1 MKRIFRQILLF
12 TALIMAVSCEDS
24 EKGSVG
30 ALSVPEKLLLP
41 RNEYSLDISTGM
53 SVFLEWAN
61 SNTDNVYY
69 QVLFDKE
76 DGDFSDP
83 VYVMTSSANG
93 FNPMLEVD
101 SKTMSTIASLCGGL
115 PGQTISV
122 RWTVKT
128 FRGIESV
135 LGTLDGKS
143 RTIMVTRP
151 NSVDPLPAAV
161 SVSGTASEQ
170 EAGIRMSQALPV
182 SDQLGKHIADKETG
196 AFECFIKLSAGDLVI
211 SDDMDRYY
219 ILDENGVLRYNP
231 EEPVSNTVTEAGI
244 YWVYL
249 NFNTMTWSMQ
259 EITSVNLWTHPW
271 FGEEDTPKMTYE
283 GNGVWVLSDYA
294 WKVGTPEKKDT
305 RYHFNVTYADGTI
318 ERWSFWD
325 DDCRNN
331 SNPEGDPKFF
341 NVYRFTNLSDQWA
354 HSWKSKNDSEGV
366 GKLATFRIYMNND
379 KSASYYHERSFK

>member
-1 MKRIFRQILLF
+1 MKHIFRQILLF

-30 ALSVPEKLLLP
+30 TLSGPEKLLLP

-76 DGDFSDP
+76 SGDFSDP

-115 PGQTISV
+115 PGQTVGV

-135 LGTLDGKS
+135 TGTVDGKS

-151 NSVDPLPAAV
+151 NSVDPLPAEV
-161 SVSGTASEQ
+161 SVSGTASEN
-170 EAGIRMSQALPV
+170 ETGVKMSQALPV
-182 SDQLGKHIADKETG
+182 ATELGKHIADKETG
-196 AFECFIKLSAGDLVI
+196 AFECFTKLSAGDLVI
-211 SDDMDRYY
+211 SDDMNRYY

-231 EEPVSNTVTEAGI
+231 DESVSNPVTEAGI
-244 YWVYL
+244 YWIYL
-249 NFNTMTWSMQ
+249 NFNTMTWSMK
-259 EITSVNLWTHPW
+259 EIDTVCLWTHPW

-283 GNGVWVLSDYA
+283 GNGVWALSDYA
-294 WKVGTPEKKDT
+294 WKVGTPEQKDT

-331 SNPEGDPKFF
+331 ANPEADPKFF
-341 NVYRFTNLSDQWA
+341 NVYRFVNLSDARA
-354 HSWKSKNDSEGV
+354 HSWKSKSDSEGV
-366 GKLATFRIYMNND
+366 GMSATFRIHMNND
-379 KSASYYHERSFK
+379 KSSYYHERSFK

>member
-1 MKRIFRQILLF
+1 MKHIFRQILLF
-12 TALIMAVSCEDS
+12 TAIFAVVSCEDS
-24 EKGSVG
+24 GTGSTG
-30 ALSVPEKLLLP
+30 ILEGPEKLLLP
-41 RNEYSLDISTGM
+41 RNEYPLDISTGM
-53 SVFLEWAN
+53 SVFLEWNN

-101 SKTMSTIASLCGGL
+101 SKTMSAIASLCGGR
-115 PGQTISV
+115 PGKTVCV

-128 FRGIESV
+128 FRGTESV
-135 LGTLDGKS
+135 VGTSDGNS

-151 NSVDPLPAAV
+151 NSVDPLPATV
-161 SVSGTASEQ
+161 SVSGTAAEK
-170 EAGIRMSQALPV
+170 ETGIRLSQALPV
-182 SDQLGKHIADKETG
+182 SDQTGKHIADKEAG
-196 AFECFIKLSAGDLVI
+196 AFECFTRLSAGDLVI

-219 ILDENGVLRYNP
+219 ALDEDGVLSYNAG
-231 EEPVSNTVTEAGI
+231 EPVSNQVTEDGI
-244 YWVYL
+244 YWIYM
-249 NFNTMTWSMQ
+249 NFNTMTWSMR
-259 EITSVNLWTHPW
+259 EIASVCLWTHPW
-271 FGEEDTPKMTYE
+271 FGEEDTPEMTYE
-283 GNGVWVLSDYA
+283 GNGVWAITDYA
-294 WKVGTPEKKDT
+294 WKVGTPEQKDT

-331 SNPEGDPKFF
+331 ANPEGDPKFF
-341 NVYRFTNLSDQWA
+341 NVYRFVDLSDAWA
-354 HSWKSKNDSEGV
+354 HSWKSKSDSEGV
-366 GKLATFRIYMNND
+366 GKLATFRVYMNND